1 MASQFVSESGDASF
15 QKDVLESG
23 TPVLVDFWATWCA
36 PCLALAPVV
45 EDLAK
50 TYQGKLKVVKFN
62 IENDTATPQR
72 YGITSIP
79 TLLFFKGGK
88 VVQSVIGNQSKA
100 KLDQIVQKVLS

>member
-1 MASQFVSESGDASF
+1 MASQFVSESGDATF

>member
-62 IENDTATPQR
+62 IENDTTTPQR

>member
-100 KLDQIVQKVLS
+100 KLDQIVQKVLT